1 MNFQKKTQA
10 IKSMSMSVHNEVF
23 KFPSQN
29 LFIWS
34 SPKEG
39 TGLTRPQSKEWLD
52 QPLEVGWD
60 LNIIMKISCVLTK
73 VYLPSAKTELIQKNC
88 IDKVFFNCGSQ
99 VIMTKVKDGK
109 R

>member
-1 MNFQKKTQA
+1 MRC
-10 IKSMSMSVHNEVF
+10 
-23 KFPSQN
+23 
-29 LFIWS
+29 S
-34 SPKEG
+34 SFHLG
-39 TGLTRPQSKEWLD
+39 SYSSDLHYYYRPQSKKWLD

-60 LNIIMKISCVLTK
+60 LNIIVKISCVLTK
-73 VYLPSAKTELIQKNC
+73 VYLPSAKTEVIQKNS